1 VLFRSEGGVDKMID
15 FRELLFVGLVL
26 ALFLLPSFVL
36 GDPRGGSNE
45 LEVQGAHVVSA
56 GAYFR
61 FLVVNHYSFPIYVSI
76 VNGGGPVYGFG
87 YLGNF
92 SLSVNITE
100 SIYVLPNSSG
110 SFDVIA
116 PEVSFPCEKVTYTFI
131 QALALPVSQHAL
143 YLMDY
148 QVIVLNSGLVQV
160 LSTSLDPS
168 FQYIIIG
175 IGLTLVVISLIMWQR
190 KMRRGIR
197 GHGRLIR
204 LLSDILLLSACCLFL
219 ISVVEPF
226 LTSSRLTWGQ
236 PVGTRVNVDYWSYKA
251 SVMSDHE
258 THIFSDYWF
267 AYYDYIPIF
276 MTRIPTFLIGLL
288 MIQIL
293 TIAVGVLSLGL
304 RKGWIRLVP
313 FVSSATVI
321 LLMFFIHN
329 ELEKYAI
336 INYEVGYWLVY
347 PSMLLFL
354 LAFMMNSLTG
364 KRRTTDGKELG
375 QLDTA
380 KTNTLFLRSQ
390 NMNFVE
396 KLLGSP

>member
-1 VLFRSEGGVDKMID
+1 VEEMID
-15 FRELLFVGLVL
+15 FRKLLVVGLVL
-26 ALFLLPSFVL
+26 VLFLTPRVVL
-36 GDPRGGSNE
+36 GDPFSFHNE
-45 LEVQGAHVVSA
+45 LEVQGAHVISE

-61 FLVVNHYSFPIYVSI
+61 FLIVNHGFSPIYVSI
-76 VNGGGPVYGFG
+76 IRSSEPIYVVYG
-87 YLGNF
+87 LGPTNY
-92 SLSVNITE
+92 SLSVNISE
-100 SIYVLPNSSG
+100 SICILPNSSA
-110 SFDVIA
+110 SYDVIA
-116 PEVSFPCEKVTYTFI
+116 PEVSFPYEKVTYYI
-131 QALALPVSQHAL
+131 PQASAQPISTHCQYIMRCEVT
-143 YLMDY
+143 
-148 QVIVLNSGLVQV
+148 VLDSGFAQV
-160 LSTSLDPS
+160 LTTSLDPS
-168 FQYIIIG
+168 SQYIIIA

-190 KMRRGIR
+190 KLHHGIR

-251 SVMSDHE
+251 FVMNYHE

-276 MTRIPTFLIGLL
+276 MKRIPTFLIGLL

-313 FVSSATVI
+313 FVSSATVMS
-321 LLMFFIHN
+321 LMFFIHN
-329 ELEKYAI
+329 ELTGYAI
-336 INYEVGYWLVY
+336 INYETGYWLVY

-354 LAFMMNSLTG
+354 LAFMMNSIAG
-364 KRRTTDGKELG
+364 KRKTTDMEKNL
-375 QLDTA
+375 QLDTT
-380 KTNTLFLRSQ
+380 KTNHLLLCSQ
-390 NMNFVE
+390 NMNYDE
-396 KLLGSP
+396 KLLRSP